1 MTTHRYSFG
10 YLILLLITISCA
22 SGSKLGDLDYPI
34 NYIHDAIKVNT
45 PAPIASV
52 SENGRNY
59 TTKAYAVPLYARKVL
74 QKPNAPLAERAVAT
88 ISINEITRPYTL
100 NVRVEI
106 EELVSGPKERP
117 RYVICCRNSQMEKDI
132 ANSIKV
138 YLAKRYKN
146 PNMIDDFRAF

>member
-10 YLILLLITISCA
+10 YLILCLLLVSCA
-22 SGSKLGDLDYPI
+22 TGSKSESLDYPI
-34 NYIHDAIKVNT
+34 NYIHDAIKQT
-45 PAPIASV
+45 APAPIASV

-59 TTKAYAVPLYARKVL
+59 TTKAYALPLYFRKKI
-74 QKPNAPLAERAVAT
+74 QKPNSPLQERAIAT
-88 ISINEITRPYTL
+88 VSINQITRPYVL
-100 NVRVEI
+100 NVRVDI
-106 EELVSGPKERP
+106 EELVSGPREKP
-117 RYVICCRNSQMEKDI
+117 AYVICCRSSEMERDL